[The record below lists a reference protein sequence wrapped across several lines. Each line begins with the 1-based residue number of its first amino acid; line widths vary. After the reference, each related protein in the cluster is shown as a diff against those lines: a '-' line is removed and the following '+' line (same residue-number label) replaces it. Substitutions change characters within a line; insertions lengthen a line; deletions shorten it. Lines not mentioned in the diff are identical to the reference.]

1 LGYIWG
7 EFFCKLIRSH
17 WFQAKEIVVNYTSNV
32 DLSSAQAALG
42 NAINGTIAAVE
53 NAGSALTEAIVNAK
67 LDLHNVIS

>member
-1 LGYIWG
+1 LGQ
-7 EFFCKLIRSH
+7 FFCKLIRSH
-17 WFQAKEIVVNYTSNV
+17 WFQAKEIVVNYTSDV
-32 DLSSAQAALG
+32 DLSSAQAAIG